1 MKNRFL
7 LGAGVALAMAFGGV
21 EAQAQFFGQYPPGAF
36 YFGPEGGWT
45 HLTKSKS
52 QYHDPRP
59 FGNYRRQPG
68 KSANQ
73 LQRRL

>member
-21 EAQAQFFGQYPPGAF
+21 EAQAQFFEQHPPGAF

-45 HLTKSKS
+45 HLTS
-52 QYHDPRP
+52 
-59 FGNYRRQPG
+59 
-68 KSANQ
+68 
-73 LQRRL
+73 